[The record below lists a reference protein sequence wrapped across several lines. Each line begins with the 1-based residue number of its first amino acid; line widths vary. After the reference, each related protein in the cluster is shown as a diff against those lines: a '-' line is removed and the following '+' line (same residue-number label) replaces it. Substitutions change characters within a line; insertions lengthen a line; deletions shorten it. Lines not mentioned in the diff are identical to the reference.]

1 MPANGGSEW
10 RKFTKLLKVAGWK
23 REDMYY
29 WKHPDGG
36 RFMPWNQHYKVVE
49 WRQWA
54 DKGQAPPG
62 DYGSLI
68 SVEDAIRTVTD
79 G

>member
-10 RKFTKLLKVAGWK
+10 RKFTKLLKAAGWK

-29 WKHPDGG
+29 WRHPDSGK
-36 RFMPWNQHYKVVE
+36 FYPWNMSYGVPQ

-62 DYGSLI
+62 DYEQW
-68 SVEDAIRTVTD
+68 SVKDVSTN